1 MVPVRV
7 VDPPGPLATLD
18 RAHLLET
25 SPDCLVV
32 LVRDKT
38 LTVRPAVL
46 ARPEPV
52 PGRLELDEEDV
63 RTGLTVTEADPALS
77 QLQLRCRSGW
87 KTVQQVL
94 YSCATCCVKCLGPV

>member
-1 MVPVRV
+1 M

-77 QLQLRCRSGW
+77 QLQPRCRSGW
-87 KTVQQVL
+87 KMVL
-94 YSCATCCVKCLGPV
+94 CSSAAYQMCQSPGPGDELMQT